1 MAIKLISTNECV
13 NNGIKVLVH
22 GRPGVGKTTL
32 CATAPNPIIISAE
45 SGLLSLADYKIPA
58 IEIASIDDLYE
69 AYDYVMTGEG
79 NSYETICLDSVSEIA
94 ERILSDEKDNYKDG
108 RKAYGE
114 MQDRMEKLLRA
125 FRDIPGR
132 NVYFSCKQE
141 KVQSDTGALLLG
153 PSMPGKNLS
162 QGIGYFFDE
171 EFCLAVGQD
180 ENGTYRYLQTQ
191 PDAVVEAKDR
201 SGKLDI
207 IERPD
212 LSYIFS
218 KIKESKKDGNT
229 N

>member
-1 MAIKLISTNECV
+1 MAIRLISTKDCI

-45 SGLLSLADYKIPA
+45 SGLLSLSEFDIKAL
-58 IEIASIDDLYE
+58 EINTIDDLYD
-69 AYDYVMTGEG
+69 AYDYVTSETGQDF
-79 NSYETICLDSVSEIA
+79 ETICLDSVSEIA
-94 ERILSDEKDNYKDG
+94 ERILSAEKQNYKDG

-114 MQDRMEKLLRA
+114 MQNKMENLLRA
-125 FRDIPGR
+125 FRDIPGK

-141 KVQSDTGALLLG
+141 KIQSDTGALLLG

-191 PDAVVEAKDR
+191 PDATVEAKDR
-201 SGKLDI
+201 SGKLSV
-207 IERPD
+207 IEKPD
-212 LSYIFS
+212 LTYIFN
-218 KIKESKKDGNT
+218 KIKGVKNGTT